1 MPVEALSAADPEQR
15 LQEAILLYLRSADSG
30 QPLSQ
35 QELLTRYPDLTE
47 ELKSFFADPSHLD
60 PLLAPLRTSAPAP
73 TVLEPGPLGDFR
85 IVREI
90 GRGGMGLVY
99 EAVQM
104 SLGRRVA
111 LKVLPFAAAMAAR
124 RLQRFKNEAQ
134 AAGQLHHTNIVP
146 VFYVGCER
154 GVHFYAMQYIEGCTL
169 AALIRGLRREADR
182 EAEAEGGPS
191 ANVSEIAIS
200 FLSGDPKQP
209 LSTELTPTVAYSPCG
224 PWPGPTAGKG
234 RKDENSTRPVA
245 AISTERS
252 TDHPA
257 FFRTVARLGIQAAE
271 ALEHAHLS
279 GVVHRDIKP
288 GNLML
293 DTSWNVWVTDFGLA
307 QFQSQ
312 AGLTLTG
319 DLVGTLR
326 YMSPEQVL
334 AKRVLIDQR
343 TDIYSLGAT
352 LYELL
357 TLEPIFTGRD
367 RQELL
372 RQIAFE
378 EPRPLRRLNKAIPP
392 ELETIILKAVEK
404 NPADRYSTAQELAD
418 DLRRFLM
425 NEPIQARR
433 PSPLQRLRKMAR
445 RHMGVTVTAGVAI
458 VVGLLLG
465 VAGLVLNNRMVR
477 QEQIRT
483 QDALNRAEQEKAVA
497 QAVRDF
503 LDKLL
508 SRADPRKADASL
520 ESGEETKDKPN
531 PTIRV
536 LLDRAADELSANR
549 IEKQFLGQALVQ
561 AEILRT
567 VGEAYGGIGE
577 YERAITHLERTR
589 DLQTRELGPEHLDT
603 LATTNSLATSYLEA
617 GKASEAAR
625 LFERVRDLRAV
636 QLGRDHP
643 DTLESLNNLM
653 RCYYALGRHEEALGL
668 REQIVK
674 LRKSK
679 LGPDHRETLV
689 SMNNLANSYAARG
702 RFSDALHLHAETLR
716 LRKSKLGVDHLDT
729 LRSMNNVAN
738 CYDALDRKPE
748 ALKLHEETLR
758 LRQFALGADH
768 PDTLK
773 SMNNVAK
780 MYSSL
785 GRNAEALKLYEE
797 TLTLRKGKLHLNH
810 PDTVMSLNALAW
822 LLANSPDLK
831 LREPRRA
838 LELAKQAVELAPED
852 GDYWNT
858 LGAAYYRVGD
868 WKEAVQAL
876 AKSGELRKGGDP
888 TDWFFLAMAH
898 CRLGDKDQGRKWYD
912 RAVQQMEKK
921 KPEDEEL
928 HCFRTEAAELLQIE
942 KK

>member
-1 MPVEALSAADPEQR
+1 MPVAAHSAAEPEQR

-35 QELLTRYPDLTE
+35 QELLTRYPDLAE
-47 ELKSFFADPSHLD
+47 ELKSFFADQSHLD

-73 TVLEPGPLGDFR
+73 TVLEPGPLGDFQ

-111 LKVLPFAAAMAAR
+111 LKVLPFAAAMDSR

-169 AALIRGLRREADR
+169 AILIGELRRQANR
-182 EAEAEGGPS
+182 EAEQEPRQPTPL
-191 ANVSEIAIS
+191 SEIAVS
-200 FLSGDPKQP
+200 FLSGQYAPVAVEP
-209 LSTELTPTVAYSPCG
+209 LPTVAYSARRPS
-224 PWPGPTAGKG
+224 PAPAASNG
-234 RKDENSTRPVA
+234 RKDEKSTRPVA

-357 TLEPIFTGRD
+357 TLEAIFTGRD

-404 NPADRYSTAQELAD
+404 NPADRYSTAQELAE

-425 NEPIQARR
+425 NEPIQAKR
-433 PSPLQRLRKMAR
+433 PSPVQRLRKMAR
-445 RHMGVTVTAGVAI
+445 RHTGVTVTAGVAI
-458 VVGLLLG
+458 AVGLLLG

-483 QDALNRAEQEKAVA
+483 QDALNWAKQEKAVS

-503 LDKLL
+503 LRDKLL
-508 SRADPRKADASL
+508 SQADPRAQDNA
-520 ESGEETKDKPN
+520 EPN

-536 LLDRAADELSANR
+536 LLDRAADGLSANG
-549 IEKQFLGQALVQ
+549 IEKQFPGQALVQ
-561 AEILRT
+561 AEMLRT
-567 VGEAYGGIGE
+567 VGEAYGAIGE
-577 YERAITHLERTR
+577 YERAIIHLERAC
-589 DLQTRELGPEHLDT
+589 DLQTRELGSEHLDT
-603 LATTNSLATSYLEA
+603 LATTNSLATSHLEA
-617 GKASEAAR
+617 GKAAEAAR
-625 LFERVRDLRAV
+625 LFERVRDLRAE
-636 QLGRDHP
+636 QLGPDHP
-643 DTLESLNNLM
+643 ETLVSLNNLM

-668 REQIVK
+668 RAEIVK
-674 LRKSK
+674 QRKAK
-679 LGPDHRETLV
+679 LGPDHPETLL

-702 RFSDALHLHAETLR
+702 RFVDALDLHAETLR
-716 LRKSKLGVDHLDT
+716 LRKSKLGDDHPDT
-729 LRSMNNVAN
+729 LQSMNNVAN

-797 TLTLRKGKLHLNH
+797 TLALRKGKLHLSH

-822 LLANSPDLK
+822 LLANSPDPK
-831 LREPRRA
+831 LRDPRRA

-858 LGAAYYRVGD
+858 FGAAYYRVGD
-868 WKEAVQAL
+868 WKGAVQAL
-876 AKSGELRKGGDP
+876 AKSRELRKGGDP

-898 CRLGDKDQGRKWYD
+898 CRLGDKNQGRQWYE
-912 RAVQQMEKK
+912 RAVQRMRKEN
-921 KPEDEEL
+921 PEDEEL
-928 HCFRTEAAELLQIE
+928 RRFRTEAAELLQIE